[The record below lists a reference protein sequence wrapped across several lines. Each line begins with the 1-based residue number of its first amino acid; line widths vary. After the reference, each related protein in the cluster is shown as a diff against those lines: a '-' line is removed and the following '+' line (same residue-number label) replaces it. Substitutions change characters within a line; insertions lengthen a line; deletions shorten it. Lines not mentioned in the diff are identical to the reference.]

1 MSLSP
6 AVSKQIVSQLREAAS
21 TLKGFSKVACS
32 AGTKKIPVI
41 NLTKLRGLLNDRHN
55 GQR

>member
-1 MSLSP
+1 MALSP
-6 AVSKQIVSQLREAAS
+6 AVSKQIASRLREAAS

-41 NLTKLRGLLNDRHN
+41 NLTKLKGLLNGQHN